1 MAIVVFMRQTR
12 QAGLTGF
19 FNDDPISMVE
29 DGQDVGS
36 KVDPDTN
43 PASQFQIVDVPG
55 VPTINIVFTLE
66 TAHAPDVGP
75 LGEERGPLVRKRRYT
90 MMVNNLP
97 IPLRPAYNQG
107 DRISLTEAEYLAAVL
122 EKPGMP

>member
-1 MAIVVFMRQTR
+1 MATVVFMRQTR

-29 DGQDVGS
+29 DGQEVGS

-43 PASQFQIVDVPG
+43 PLSIFQIVDVPG
-55 VPTINIVFTLE
+55 VLVADIVITLS
-66 TAHAPDVGP
+66 TVYGP
-75 LGEERGPLVRKRRYT
+75 LQGPPDNDHRPLVRKRLYS
-90 MMVNNLP
+90 MNVNQLP

-107 DRISLTEAEYLAAVL
+107 DRISLTEAEYNAAVL
-122 EKPGMP
+122 IKPGNP